1 MRASGLVMM
10 FAASCLVAVALSANV
25 ADSAPAANESAAEPL
40 SKTYRVTRASDVE
53 YQKIAPFKV
62 FDNLYQVGPGY
73 VSVWL
78 LTTPQ
83 GHIVFDTAQEPFVDH
98 VIANLQKVGVNL
110 RDIKYILLSH
120 GHLDHVGG
128 AARLQEV
135 TGARVG
141 AIAEDWTMM
150 EALDGKSSN
159 RDLRPN
165 RMPKRDLV
173 FKDGDRL
180 TLGNQTLKFHQTP
193 GHTPG
198 VLTTEGIT
206 VYDGGRPFK
215 AIVMGGGG
223 YRGGLTAAEQSVV
236 SANKVA
242 AIQGVQVN
250 LQIHS
255 WAEPDGY
262 PGGGVLERSLL
273 LANRK
278 AGDPHPFVDPTTW
291 TQRAKQAQ
299 ESAANAVQTER
310 QKTVK

>member
-1 MRASGLVMM
+1 MM
-10 FAASCLVAVALSANV
+10 FAASCLVAVALSANL
-25 ADSAPAANESAAEPL
+25 ADSAPAPNQGAAEPL

-62 FDNLYQVGPGY
+62 FDNLYHVGPGY

-98 VIANLQKVGVNL
+98 VIANIQKVGVNL

-159 RDLRPN
+159 RDPRPN

-173 FKDGDRL
+173 FKDGDTL
-180 TLGNQTLKFHQTP
+180 TLGNQTLKFHHTP

-198 VLTTEGIT
+198 VLTTEGIIL
-206 VYDGGRPFK
+206 YDGGRPYK
-215 AIVMGGGG
+215 AMVMGGGG
-223 YRGGLTAAEQSVV
+223 YRGGLKEAEQSVV

-273 LANRK
+273 LAHRK

-299 ESAANAVQTER
+299 DNAAKAVRTER
-310 QKTVK
+310 QKTAK